1 MSRAVAVTGAAG
13 FIGGHV
19 VDALLRAGHHVVA
32 VDRRP
37 APPHLAGSP
46 HTDRLTYLRTEI
58 TAGADELVDALGA
71 VDAVLHL
78 AACPGVRDRAPDVAE
93 RRHRDNVLATGA
105 VLSATPLA
113 TALVVASSSSVYGG
127 SRSGRACHEDD
138 VLDPRGGYA
147 ASKALAEELCALRRD
162 SGGSVT
168 VVRPF
173 TVAGER
179 QRPDMALATWL
190 AAARAGKPLTLLGST
205 ERTRDVTDVRD
216 VVRAL
221 LALTERDPGVTVNI
235 GTGRPRTLAELADAV
250 CTAVGRDVPRV
261 LVAAGDDEVRHTRA
275 SVSRL
280 ARLTGFAPATD
291 LQALLARQLSATAS
305 RGLPDGALLG
315 SA

>member
-13 FIGGHV
+13 FVGGHV
-19 VDALLRAGHHVVA
+19 VQALLDAGHHVVA
-32 VDRRP
+32 VDRRTAP
-37 APPHLAGSP
+37 AHLACSP
-46 HTDRLTYLRTEI
+46 HVERLTYLRTEI
-58 TAGADELVDALGA
+58 TDAADELMDALRDA
-71 VDAVLHL
+71 DAVLHL
-78 AACPGVRDRAPDVAE
+78 AGCPGVRDRAPDVAA

-105 VLSATPLA
+105 VLAATPPS
-113 TALVVASSSSVYGG
+113 TTLVVTSSSSVYGG

-138 VLDPRGGYA
+138 ALHPRGGYA

-168 VVRPF
+168 VARPF

-190 AAARAGKPLTLLGST
+190 ADARAGKPLTLLGSAQ
-205 ERTRDVTDVRD
+205 RTRDVTDVRD

-235 GTGRPRTLAELADAV
+235 GTGRPRTLAALADAV
-250 CTAVGRDVPRV
+250 CAAVGREVPRV
-261 LVAAGDDEVRHTRA
+261 VVAAGDDEVRHTRA
-275 SVSRL
+275 SVARL
-280 ARLTGFAPATD
+280 ARLTGFTPATD
-291 LQALLARQLSATAS
+291 LPALLARQLSATEG
-305 RGLPDGALLG
+305 RGLPDRALLR